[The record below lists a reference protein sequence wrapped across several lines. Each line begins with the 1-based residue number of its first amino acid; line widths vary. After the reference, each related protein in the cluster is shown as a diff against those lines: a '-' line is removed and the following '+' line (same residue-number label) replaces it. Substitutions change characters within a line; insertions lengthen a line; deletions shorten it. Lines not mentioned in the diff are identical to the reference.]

1 MSASSSRWA
10 EQARYDLDTARAMLD
25 SGRHLYVLFCSQQA
39 VEKMLKALVAKRQ
52 EELPPRIHQLVRLAE
67 VASLEMSDE
76 QAGFLRELSAYYIQT
91 RYPEE
96 ISDVASQVKEDEARR
111 VLNRTEEMVRWLSSM
126 L

>member
-1 MSASSSRWA
+1 
-10 EQARYDLDTARAMLD
+10 MLD
-25 SGRHLYVLFCSQQA
+25 SGRHLYVLFCCQQA